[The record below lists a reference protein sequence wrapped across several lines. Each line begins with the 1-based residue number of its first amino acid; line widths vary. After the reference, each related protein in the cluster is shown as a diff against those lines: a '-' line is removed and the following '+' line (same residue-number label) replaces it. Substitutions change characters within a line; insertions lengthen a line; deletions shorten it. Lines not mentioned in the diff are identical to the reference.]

1 MKKQIRPKVVRGQT
15 YAIETGCGVLFVTV
29 NEIDNKPFEVF
40 STLGK
45 AGGCAAAQ
53 CEIIGRLISYGL
65 RIGGD
70 IQELILQLK
79 GISCFERR
87 DTSFSCADA
96 VGRVLETYLQTVLGD
111 KNGED
116 MV

>member
-1 MKKQIRPKVVRGQT
+1 MSKLVRPKVVKGQT
-15 YAIETGCGVLFVTV
+15 YAIETGCGQLFVTI
-29 NEIDNKPFEVF
+29 NEIDNNPFEVF

-53 CEIIGRLISYGL
+53 CETIGRLISYGL

-70 IQELILQLK
+70 TQELIKQLK
-79 GISCFERR
+79 GVSCHERR

-96 VGRVLETYLQTVLGD
+96 VGRVLETYSQVANEKNDEGD
-111 KNGED
+111 
-116 MV
+116 V